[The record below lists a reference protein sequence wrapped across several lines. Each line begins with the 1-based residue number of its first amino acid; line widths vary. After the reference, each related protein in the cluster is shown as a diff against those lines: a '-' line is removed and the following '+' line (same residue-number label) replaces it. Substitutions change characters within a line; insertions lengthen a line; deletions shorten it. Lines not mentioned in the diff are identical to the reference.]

1 MPTTIATQP
10 SDRRTFLRTAAT
22 AVAGAASY
30 AAFPTPT
37 NAATPGAGTDQRSLD
52 ADDGRHVVIIDCD
65 PGQDDAVNIMFALG
79 ASDRLDVRAITTV
92 AGNVGLD
99 LTQRNARIVRDWAG
113 ATYAI
118 PVYAGCPRP
127 LVRDL
132 VNAADVH
139 GQTGLEGVPL
149 HEPLAP
155 LAKEHAVEF
164 LIETLRAAR
173 PGSVTICATGPL
185 TNIATALICAPD
197 IKRGIRELVIMGGA
211 WFERGNITPA
221 AEFNMYVDPHAAKVV
236 FESGV
241 PIVVLPRDVAVK
253 AMITPARIA
262 PIRALGNR
270 CGAMAAAIM
279 DAEIAQKKKV
289 RGVEECPMYDPTAG
303 GYLIDPTLFKGRVV
317 NVAIEVTGELTT
329 GETVVDWDKR
339 TARKPNALWITEV
352 DADGFYEA
360 LRVCLARLP

>member
-1 MPTTIATQP
+1 
-10 SDRRTFLRTAAT
+10 
-22 AVAGAASY
+22 
-30 AAFPTPT
+30 
-37 NAATPGAGTDQRSLD
+37 LD
-52 ADDGRHVVIIDCD
+52 AGDGRRAVIIDCD
-65 PGQDDAVNIMFALG
+65 PGQDDAINIMFALG
-79 ASDRLDVRAITTV
+79 ATDTLDVRAITTV

-99 LTQRNARIVRDWAG
+99 LTQRNARIIRDWAG
-113 ATYAI
+113 ATHSI

-132 VNAADVH
+132 VSAADVH

-155 LAKEHAVEF
+155 LAKEHAVEY
-164 LIETLRAAR
+164 LIKTLRMAK

-197 IKRGIRELVIMGGA
+197 ITKGIREIVIMGGA
-211 WFERGNITPA
+211 YFERGNITPA
-221 AEFNMYVDPHAAKVV
+221 AEFNIYVDPQAAKVV
-236 FESGV
+236 FESGLS
-241 PIVVLPRDVAVK
+241 IVVLPRDVAVK

-270 CGAMAAAIM
+270 CGTMAAAIM
-279 DAEIAQKKKV
+279 TAEIAQKKKV

-317 NVAIEVTGELTT
+317 NVAIEVAGEVTI
-329 GETVVDWDKR
+329 GETVVDWEKR
-339 TARKPNALWITEV
+339 TGREPNALWITEV
-352 DADGFYEA
+352 NADGFYEA
-360 LRVCLARLP
+360 LRACLAKLP